1 MNSYY
6 EFFFELNELFHNS
19 DSNYKNV
26 RLYEIGLEITSL
38 YGKEGLLYILD
49 LLLQE
54 IPIYN
59 YSNDFMSYISNIE
72 IMWDKD
78 FNIFDQ

>member
-1 MNSYY
+1 
-6 EFFFELNELFHNS
+6 
-19 DSNYKNV
+19 
-26 RLYEIGLEITSL
+26 
-38 YGKEGLLYILD
+38 LYILD

-72 IMWDKD
+72 IMWEKD
-78 FNIFDQ
+78 FNMFDQ